1 MEEIVK
7 QNKNKFNKEFE
18 KLLSED
24 LENRKFKEGEIT
36 TGTVE
41 EIGKKFIFI
50 DLGLKSSGAIPLEEF
65 KLTKE
70 IDKIEIGSKI
80 DVLLEKIENKN
91 GEIVVS
97 REKAR
102 RAKSW
107 KKMEKAFE
115 NKEEIKGMIISRCK
129 GGFIV
134 NVESCLCFLP
144 ASQLDLRPLK
154 NFDHLMKTP
163 QTFECVKL
171 DKKRGNI
178 VLSRRAV
185 IEKIRNKDKNKII
198 SKLKEGDIVQGVV
211 KNLTDWGVFIDLNGA
226 DALLHITDISW
237 SRINKPSELLSLG
250 QSVKVK
256 ITKIE
261 PIKLKISVS
270 IKHLTED
277 PYTKIIN
284 KYEIGKKYQATVT
297 KVQDYGCFAK
307 LEEGLEGLIH
317 QSELSWT
324 KKNIHPGKI
333 LSTSQKIEVE
343 LLEKDIEKRRLSLSY
358 KNTLVNPWNKF
369 TKDFKVGDK
378 FEGSI
383 KNITDYGLFVSIKD
397 TELDGLIHYKDLS
410 WHEKESELEKY
421 KKNQIIKF
429 KILEINRKDEK
440 IRLGIKQLDDDP
452 FEFFM
457 NKNISDIVT
466 AIVQSATQN
475 GIYVQVGKKNLTILI
490 KKNQLAKELENQRP
504 SRFVKGDKLDA
515 IITELD
521 REKRKVSLSIKALEE
536 KQTKEAVKKYGSKD
550 SGGVL
555 GEILGPLLNKK
566 TKKKKEPKN

>member
-1 MEEIVK
+1 MEEILK
-7 QNKNKFNKEFE
+7 QNKGKTHKEFE

-24 LENRKFKEGEIT
+24 LGNRKFKEGEIT

-41 EIGKKFIFI
+41 EIGKKFVFI

-80 DVLLEKIENKN
+80 DVLLEKIENKH

-107 KKMEKAFE
+107 KRMEKAFE
-115 NKEEIKGMIISRCK
+115 NKEEVKGTIISRCK
-129 GGFIV
+129 GGFVV
-134 NVESCLCFLP
+134 NVDSCLCFLP

-154 NFDHLMKTP
+154 NFDHLMKVP

-171 DKKRGNI
+171 DKKRGNT

-185 IEKIRNKDKNKII
+185 IEKIRDKDKNKII
-198 SKLKEGDIVQGVV
+198 SKLKEGDIVQGIV
-211 KNLTDWGVFIDLNGA
+211 KNITDWGVFIDLNGV

-250 QSVKVK
+250 QSIKVK

-261 PIKLKISVS
+261 PVKLKISVS

-277 PYTKIIN
+277 PYAKIIN
-284 KYEIGKKYQATVT
+284 KYEIGKKYPAVVT

-324 KKNIHPGKI
+324 KKNVHPGKI

-369 TKDFKVGDK
+369 VQDHKVGDK

-410 WHEKESELEKY
+410 WSEKETELEKY
-421 KKNQIIKF
+421 KKNQTIKF
-429 KILEINRKDEK
+429 KILEINRENEK
-440 IRLGIKQLDDDP
+440 IRLGIKQLEDDP

-457 NKNISDIVT
+457 NKKISDIITV
-466 AIVQSATQN
+466 VVDHSTQN
-475 GIYVQVGKKNLTILI
+475 GIFVNLGKKNLSILI
-490 KKNQLAKELENQRP
+490 KKNHLAKEQENQRP
-504 SRFVKGDKLDA
+504 SRFVKGDKLDVL
-515 IITELD
+515 IIELD
-521 REKRKVSLSIKALEE
+521 KEKRKVSLSIKALEE

-555 GEILGPLLNKK
+555 GEILGPLLS
-566 TKKKKEPKN
+566 KKKKDTK

>member
-1 MEEIVK
+1 MEEILK
-7 QNKNKFNKEFE
+7 QDKSKSNKEFE

-24 LENRKFKEGEIT
+24 LGNRKFKEGEIA
-36 TGTVE
+36 TGIVE
-41 EIGKKFIFI
+41 EIGKKFVFI

-65 KLTKE
+65 KLSKE
-70 IDKIEIGSKI
+70 IDKIQIGSKI
-80 DVLLEKIENKN
+80 DVLLERIENKN
-91 GEIVVS
+91 GEIVIS

-102 RAKSW
+102 RAKAW

-115 NKEEIKGMIISRCK
+115 NKEEVKGIIISRCK

-154 NFDHLMKTP
+154 NFDHLMKVP

-185 IEKIRNKDKNKII
+185 IEKIRNKDKNAII
-198 SKLKEGDIVQGVV
+198 SKLKEGDIVQGIV
-211 KNLTDWGVFIDLNGA
+211 KNITDWGVFVDLNGA

-250 QSVKVK
+250 QSIKVK
-256 ITKIE
+256 IIKIE
-261 PIKLKISVS
+261 PTKLKISVS
-270 IKHLTED
+270 IKHLSED
-277 PYTKIIN
+277 PYSTIIN
-284 KYEIGKKYQATVT
+284 KYKIGSKYPAVVT

-343 LLEKDIEKRRLSLSY
+343 LLEKDLEKRRLSLSY
-358 KNTLVNPWNKF
+358 KNTLPNPWTKF
-369 TKDFKVGDK
+369 IKDHKVGDK
-378 FEGSI
+378 FEGTV
-383 KNITDYGLFVSIKD
+383 KNITDYGLFIAIKN
-397 TELDGLIHYKDLS
+397 TEFDGLIHYKDLS
-410 WHEKESELEKY
+410 YAENESELEKY
-421 KKNQIIKF
+421 KKNQLVKF
-429 KILEINRKDEK
+429 KILEINQENEK
-440 IRLGIKQLDDDP
+440 IRLGIKQLENDP
-452 FEFFM
+452 FEFFVE
-457 NKNISDIVT
+457 KKLSDIVT
-466 AIVQSATQN
+466 VVVTGQSQN
-475 GIYVQVGKKNLTILI
+475 GVYVNVGKKNLSILI
-490 KKNQLAKELENQRP
+490 KKNQLAKEPENQRP
-504 SRFVKGDKLDA
+504 ARFVKGDKLDA

-521 REKRKVSLSIKALEE
+521 KEKRKVSLSVKALEE
-536 KQTKEAVKKYGSKD
+536 KLTKEAVKKYGSKD

-555 GEILGPLLNKK
+555 GDIFNFSSL
-566 TKKKKEPKN
+566 KKEPKNKK